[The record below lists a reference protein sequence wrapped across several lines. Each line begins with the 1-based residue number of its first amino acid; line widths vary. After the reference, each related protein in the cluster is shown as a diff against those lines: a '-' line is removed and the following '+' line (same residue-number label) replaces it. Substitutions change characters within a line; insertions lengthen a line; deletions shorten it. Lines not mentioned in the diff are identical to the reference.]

1 MRILLV
7 EDDESVAKALKKVL
21 TDENYAV
28 DVANDGQTGWHL
40 VSAFSYDLVVLDI
53 VLPKLDGLQFC
64 RRLRERSYNMP
75 VLLVTALDSS
85 TKKIA
90 GLNAGADDY
99 LIKPL
104 EFEELLARVRVLLRR
119 VQAPVLSTL
128 EWGKLRLDLNSREV
142 NYGEITLKLTPKEY
156 GLLELFMRN
165 PSQVFSR
172 GAILDNLWSCSEA
185 PGEDT
190 VTSHVKGL
198 RRKLTEVGAPND
210 LIKTVYGVGYRLK
223 SADTS
228 ETQPEPLVNAS
239 STLDTEHKPTAQQTK
254 VALIAL
260 WRTVK
265 PQHLERLKLIKQTTQ
280 ALQNNCLTNDLQQA
294 AIRAA
299 HSLTGA
305 LGVFGLRSGSDL
317 ARAIETI
324 LRQDTLLNV
333 DDQQQLAELVN
344 SLEEQLIQTFNQME
358 LSKPRLT
365 APIFVLIDN
374 NLDLFQQLIKALQ
387 AEGLKMHIALS
398 ESALDTVRQAL
409 KVAQLDLTQTYRA
422 KPPGNPKVE
431 DDLPDVVLFNISLA
445 TLDQS
450 ALERLSHLINQL
462 PPLPVIISSEDGS
475 LASRV
480 KAARLGSH
488 SFLHSPD
495 VSTVLKSV
503 LEVRSHLQQPTVLAV
518 DDDPQ
523 VLEALRLLLEPKGL
537 RLVTL
542 SQPLNFWTTLQAA
555 SPDLLLLDMEMP
567 DFTGM
572 ELCQAVRQ
580 APVWNQLPI
589 IFFTARSDADSKA
602 AALRAGANDLV
613 EKSSTDSDLLNRL
626 CHQLRRSQLQQ
637 AMATLTEQRVFS

>member
-7 EDDESVAKALKKVL
+7 EDDESVAKALQKVL

-40 VSAFSYDLVVLDI
+40 VSTFSYDLVVLDI
-53 VLPKLDGLQFC
+53 VLPELDGLQFC

-75 VLLVTALDSS
+75 VLLVTALDSN

-104 EFEELLARVRVLLRR
+104 ELEELLARVRVLLRR
-119 VQAPVLSTL
+119 VHTPVLSTL
-128 EWGKLRLDLNSREV
+128 EWGKLRLDLNSRDV
-142 NYGEITLKLTPKEY
+142 NYGEITLQLTPKEY

-172 GAILDNLWSCSEA
+172 GAILDNLWSCSDA

-198 RRKLTEVGAPND
+198 RRKLTEAGAPGD

-223 SADTS
+223 STDTS
-228 ETQPEPLVNAS
+228 EAPAQPALGSSNPVMYYQKTRAALV
-239 STLDTEHKPTAQQTK
+239 TLWP
-254 VALIAL
+254 
-260 WRTVK
+260 TVK
-265 PQHLERLKLIKQTTQ
+265 PQQLERLELLKQTNQ
-280 ALQNNCLTNDLQQA
+280 ALQNNCLTHDLQQA
-294 AIRAA
+294 SVRAA

-305 LGVFGLRSGSDL
+305 LGIFGLRLGSDL

-324 LRQDTLLNV
+324 LRQDTLTNPY
-333 DDQQQLAELVN
+333 DQQQLTELVN
-344 SLEEQLIQTFNQME
+344 SLEEQLIQTCDQIE
-358 LSKPRLT
+358 QSKTGLA
-365 APIFVLIDN
+365 APLLVLIDN
-374 NLDLFQQLIKALQ
+374 NSDLFDQLIKALQ
-387 AEGLKMHIALS
+387 AKNLTVQVALS
-398 ESALDTVRQAL
+398 ESALEAVRQAI
-409 KVAQLDLTQTYRA
+409 KVTQRHEVQA
-422 KPPGNPKVE
+422 DSSPDAAEFKAE
-431 DDLPDVVLFNISLA
+431 LPDVVLFNVCLA
-445 TLDQS
+445 TLDQGD
-450 ALERLSHLINQL
+450 LERLSNLINQL
-462 PPLPVIISSEDGS
+462 PPLPVLIGSVDGS

-480 KAARLGSH
+480 KAAQLGSH

-495 VSTVLKSV
+495 VSTMLKSV
-503 LEVRSHLQQPTVLAV
+503 LEVRSHRQRPTVLAV

-523 VLEALRLLLEPKGL
+523 VLAALRVLLEPKGL

-542 SQPLNFWTTLQAA
+542 SQPLDFWVTLQTAC
-555 SPDLLLLDMEMP
+555 PDLLLLDMEMP

-580 APVWNQLPI
+580 APIWHQLPI

-602 AALRAGANDLV
+602 AALRAGADDLV
-613 EKSSTDSDLLNRL
+613 EKSSADSDLLIRL
-626 CHQLRRSQLQQ
+626 CNQLRRSQLQQ
-637 AMATLTEQRVFS
+637 AMATLTEHSVFN

>member
-7 EDDESVAKALKKVL
+7 EDDESVAKALQKVL

-40 VSAFSYDLVVLDI
+40 VSTFGYDLIVLDI
-53 VLPKLDGLQFC
+53 VLPELDGLQFC
-64 RRLRERSYNMP
+64 RRLRERSYTMP

-119 VQAPVLSTL
+119 VQTPVLSKL
-128 EWGKLRLDLNSREV
+128 EWGKLRLDLNSRDV
-142 NYGEITLKLTPKEY
+142 NYGEITLQLTPKEY

-172 GAILDNLWSCSEA
+172 GAILDNLWSCSDA

-198 RRKLTEVGAPND
+198 RRKLTEVGAPSD

-223 SADTS
+223 SADIV
-228 ETQPEPLVNAS
+228 EAPIQPA
-239 STLDTEHKPTAQQTK
+239 LDTGSSSNPVMYYQKTRTALVT
-254 VALIAL
+254 L
-260 WRTVK
+260 WPTVK
-265 PQHLERLKLIKQTTQ
+265 PQQLERLEILKQTTQ
-280 ALQNNCLTNDLQQA
+280 ALQNNCLTHELQQA
-294 AIRAA
+294 SVRAA

-305 LGVFGLRSGSDL
+305 LGIFGLRSGSDL

-324 LRQDTLLNV
+324 LRQDTLITTH
-333 DDQQQLAELVN
+333 DQQQLTELVHL
-344 SLEEQLIQTFNQME
+344 LEEQLIQTYAQIKQ
-358 LSKPRLT
+358 SKTGLA
-365 APIFVLIDN
+365 APLLVLIDN
-374 NLDLFQQLIKALQ
+374 NPDLFHQLVKALQ
-387 AEGLKMHIALS
+387 AKRLNVQMALS
-398 ESALDTVRQAL
+398 ESALEALRQAL
-409 KVAQLDLTQTYRA
+409 QVTQQPEAQTDSSPDTA
-422 KPPGNPKVE
+422 EFK
-431 DDLPDVVLFNISLA
+431 DDLPDVVLFNVCLA
-445 TLDQS
+445 TLEQG
-450 ALERLSHLINQL
+450 ALERLSTLINQL
-462 PPLPVIISSEDGS
+462 PPLPVLVGSVDGS

-480 KAARLGSH
+480 KAAQLGSH

-495 VSTVLKSV
+495 VSTMLKSV

-523 VLEALRLLLEPKGL
+523 VLEALRALLEPKGL

-542 SQPLNFWTTLQAA
+542 SQPLDFWATLQTA

-580 APVWNQLPI
+580 APIWNQLPI

-602 AALRAGANDLV
+602 AALRAGADDLV
-613 EKSSTDSDLLNRL
+613 EKSSADSDLLSRL
-626 CHQLRRSQLQQ
+626 CNQLRRSQLQQ
-637 AMATLTEQRVFS
+637 AMATLTEQSVFN